1 MSARTRAAQ
10 LTFASLGGVVLL
22 SAAGFALHE
31 REAREQAPEPLP
43 VLCTTPAAVGSSW
56 SRLRLTGILRAPRVS
71 ELAFGRGEILAR
83 VAVDEGQRV
92 ERGELLTALDLRR
105 IEARRA
111 QASAQLARARAQLEE
126 LERGPRAESLAA
138 AEAAVCQG
146 QAEVELWTK
155 KLARRE
161 QLVADGVAAREEGDE
176 TTAQLDVARARLRV
190 QQERL
195 RELQNG
201 TRPEQLA
208 AQRALVAQLEGTQRA
223 IEADWTDSR
232 MVAPFAGYVAAIRA
246 EVGEVV
252 IPGTPIVRLVED
264 APLEAWIGVPPGAD
278 VDPGSAAELEVDG
291 RRVQAKVKAVL
302 PELDPGTRTHT
313 VILTLPHAPGLRPG
327 RVATWR
333 LPAPTPPAGWTL
345 PLGAL
350 VRGERATWSVLVAAP
365 AAGGFVVERRRVVV
379 EGSDGERAW
388 VNGDLSA
395 GEQVIADGAHR
406 VVVGQGVVVSPR

>member
-1 MSARTRAAQ
+1 MSARRRVAQ
-10 LTFASLGGVVLL
+10 LSLAGLGGVVLL

-31 REAREQAPEPLP
+31 RDASELAPELLP
-43 VLCTTPAAVGSSW
+43 VRCTTPAAVGSSW

-92 ERGELLTALDLRR
+92 ERGELLMALDLRR

-111 QASAQLARARAQLEE
+111 EAEAQLARARAQLEE

-138 AEAAVCQG
+138 AEAGVGQG
-146 QAEVELWTK
+146 RAEVELWTK

-161 QLVADGVAAREEGDE
+161 QLVADGVAALEEGDE
-176 TTAQLDVARARLRV
+176 TSAQLDVARARLRV

-201 TRPEQLA
+201 TRPERLA
-208 AQRALVAQLEGTQRA
+208 AQRALVAQLEGTRRA
-223 IEADWTDSR
+223 VEADWTDSR
-232 MVAPFAGYVAAIRA
+232 LVAPFAGYVAAIRA

-264 APLEAWIGVPPGAD
+264 APLEAWIGVPPGAA

-291 RRVQAKVKAVL
+291 RRVQARVKAVL

-313 VILTLPHAPGLRPG
+313 VILTLAHEPGLRPG

-365 AAGGFVVERRRVVV
+365 ADGDFVVERRRVVV

-388 VNGDLSA
+388 VSGDLAA

-406 VVVGQGVVVSPR
+406 VVVGQRVTVSPR